1 MRLQNMRA
9 SETTE
14 QIKLFNWAKSRESI
28 IPELGLL
35 YHIPNEG
42 KRSQGGGQI
51 LKAAGL
57 KAGVPDVCL
66 PVPRKG
72 FNALYIEMKF
82 GSNTPTKAQHDFMDA
97 LSAAGAKT
105 AVCYSAEEAREVI
118 RHYLSPADN
127 FNLVNCEE
135 AVRTVNGCEGYDVDF
150 APCDKCKKHKPH
162 NERSNE
168 KC

>member
-1 MRLQNMRA
+1 MKA

-14 QIKLFNWAKSRESI
+14 QIKLFNWARSRESI
-28 IPELGLL
+28 VPELRLL

-42 KRSQGGGQI
+42 KRSQGGGKV

-57 KAGVPDVCL
+57 KSGVPDICL
-66 PVPRKG
+66 PVARMG
-72 FNALYIEMKF
+72 FNALYIELKF
-82 GSNTPTKAQHDFMDA
+82 GSNKPTKAQLEYMGA

-105 AVCYSAEEAREVI
+105 AVCYSADEAREVI
-118 RHYLSPADN
+118 RHYLSPAAN

-135 AVRTVNGCEGYDVDF
+135 AVRTVDGCEGYNIDF
-150 APCDKCKKHKPH
+150 APCDKCKQYKPH
-162 NERSNE
+162 SERRNG